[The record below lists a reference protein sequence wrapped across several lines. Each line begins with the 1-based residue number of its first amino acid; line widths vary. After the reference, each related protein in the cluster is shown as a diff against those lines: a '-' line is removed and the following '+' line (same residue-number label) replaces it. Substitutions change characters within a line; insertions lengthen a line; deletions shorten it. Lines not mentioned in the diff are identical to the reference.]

1 MVFITKFWQIFLD
14 YTKEVLPYFFLA
26 LLFTT
31 FLKIYLRPGFLVKVL
46 RSSKLAPLFSSLL
59 ASILPVCSCSVIP
72 LAIFINNLSRTYAP
86 TLSFLMIAP
95 VISPVTFL
103 LTLGMLK
110 TKFAL
115 FRVLITLIFANLLS
129 FLSIYLFKKEEREI
143 EEREIAIPEVASHEK
158 RDWRVFLREFTCE
171 GLAIGKYVLLGLF
184 LASLLV
190 ALLPSD
196 KITMLSKF
204 SFSYFLIAFVSVPI
218 YVCSGEEV
226 PIARALIDLGLTPGQ
241 AMVFLLA
248 SSGICL
254 PTIMATLRF
263 LPLKIVLYY
272 VGGWFLMAIAA
283 GYFFDFVSSHF

>member
-31 FLKIYLRPGFLVKVL
+31 FLKIYMRPGLLVRVL
-46 RSSKLAPLFSSLL
+46 RSSQLAPLFSSLL

-72 LAIFINNLSRTYAP
+72 LAIFINNLSRTFAP

-129 FLSIYLFKKEEREI
+129 FLSIYLFKKEERV
-143 EEREIAIPEVASHEK
+143 IAIPEVASHEK
-158 RDWRVFLREFTCE
+158 RDWRAFLREFTCE
-171 GLAIGKYVLLGLF
+171 GLAIGKYVLLGLL

-204 SFSYFLIAFVSVPI
+204 SFSYFLIALVSVPI

-254 PTIMATLRF
+254 PTIMAALRF

-272 VGGWFLMAIAA
+272 VAGWFLMAITA
-283 GYFFDFVSSHF
+283 GYIYDYLTFFNN